1 MSTTTQAPISQLYK
15 WSAWLHIGPG
25 AEKCEAVNEEQGVN
39 DCSNPLH
46 FHAFCRLP
54 NPFDHREIREAALAA
69 KARRVRLLR
78 DPDSDAAAILE
89 DEIAR
94 LAREGDLA
102 KESIV
107 DELLQQ
113 DWWRDFLEATAEIR
127 EMEDESGS
135 QIFEHIERDVAKYQ
149 REAGDTDEDQLS
161 EELAALRAHITR
173 YNDLIDKRREEL
185 TEPRKQALEQRDIN
199 SLLDM
204 VRDLRIDADSNEH
217 FSHEYSALQW
227 LAGTFRTPG
236 GEPMFPS
243 REVMQRADTAIV
255 EGLQET
261 FNDLAKTQQRGGG
274 PGNS

>member
-1 MSTTTQAPISQLYK
+1 MSTAEATTPISQLYK
-15 WSAWLHIGPG
+15 WSTWLHIGPG
-25 AEKCEAVNEEQGVN
+25 AENCEAVDEGQGTN

-54 NPFDHREIREAALAA
+54 NPFEHREIREAALAA

-78 DPDSDAAAILE
+78 DPNSDAAAILE
-89 DEIAR
+89 DEISR

-102 KESIV
+102 KPAVV

-113 DWWRDFLEATAEIR
+113 DWWRDFLEATAEVR
-127 EMEDESGS
+127 ETEEDGTKT
-135 QIFEHIERDVAKYQ
+135 FEHIERDVALYN
-149 REAGDTDEDQLS
+149 REAGDLDEDQLS
-161 EELAALRAHITR
+161 EEMASLLKHIQR

-199 SLLDM
+199 ALLDM
-204 VRDLRIDADSNEH
+204 LRDLRIDADSNEH
-217 FSHEYSALQW
+217 FSHEYNALQW
-227 LAGTFRTPG
+227 FHGTFKTPG
-236 GEPMFPS
+236 AELTFAS
-243 REVMQRADTAIV
+243 RKAMQKADTAIV